1 MAEVTQ
7 IYDIVNV
14 AAEMVL
20 GEKAITAVNTT
31 SFVSLGEQ
39 LEKLNMRDKFNNA
52 LHDVIGRTQ
61 IATTRST
68 KDDNADG
75 MFKDGFT
82 WGTIL
87 RKLYV
92 DIGDAMENP
101 AFEIGDS
108 NFTPKYAPIYKP
120 TIKQYFFTKTGT
132 FEYGVSIP
140 DDLYDSAFHS
150 EEEMAVLI
158 AAILQALQNSFDR
171 AIRNL
176 KRLCRATYIA
186 NVLNNKDV
194 RGVDLLNGTGG
205 YNTIKGKSLTPEE
218 AILDVDFGIWSAM
231 TISQYSNWLE
241 DESAIY
247 NLAGN
252 IRRTPKDYQV
262 LTLLSNYSTALRYIT
277 KSNVF
282 HEEFVTLPYFNE
294 VNFWQGIGTTHSFK
308 DVSTVS
314 IEIEGT
320 NSDGQPTTT
329 DLTYPYVIG
338 FIYDIEAMGVTISK
352 EKDKSQYYPHEEF
365 TNHWK
370 KAHKGFFNDMSENA
384 IVFYMSE
391 TTPAPVTPPS
401 GT

>member
-1 MAEVTQ
+1 MAEVAQ

-14 AAEMVL
+14 TAEMVL
-20 GEKAITAVNTT
+20 GEKAITAVNTST
-31 SFVSLGEQ
+31 FVSLGEQ
-39 LEKLNMRDKFNNA
+39 LDELNMKDKFNNT
-52 LHDVIGRTQ
+52 LNDVIGRTQ

-68 KDDNADG
+68 EDDNTDG
-75 MFKDGFT
+75 MFVDGFT

-92 DIGDAMENP
+92 DVGDATENP
-101 AFEIGDS
+101 AFEIGKSD
-108 NFTPKYAPIYKP
+108 FKAEYAPIYKP
-120 TIKQYFFTKTGT
+120 DIKQYFFTKTGT
-132 FEYGVSIP
+132 YEYGVSIP

-150 EEEMAVLI
+150 ETEMAVLI
-158 AAILQALQNSFDR
+158 SAILQALQNAFNR

-186 NVLNNKDV
+186 NVLNSKDV
-194 RGVDLLNGTGG
+194 RGVDLLNGTAG
-205 YNTIKGKSLTPEE
+205 YNTVKGTTLSPEQ
-218 AILDVDFGIWSAM
+218 AMLNDDFNIWSAM
-231 TISQYSNWLE
+231 RISQFSNWLE
-241 DESAIY
+241 DENAIY

-262 LTLLSNYSTALRYIT
+262 LTLLSDYTTALKYMT

-282 HEEFVTLPYFNE
+282 HEEFVTLPHYNE
-294 VNFWQGIGTTHSFK
+294 VNFWQGIGTAHSFK

-314 IEIEGT
+314 IEIDGKTAEG
-320 NSDGQPTTT
+320 QATTT

-338 FIYDIEAMGVTISK
+338 ILYDIEAMGVTISK
-352 EKDKSQYYPHEEF
+352 QKDKSQYYPHEEY

-370 KAHKGFFNDMSENA
+370 KGQTGFFNDMSENA

-391 TTPAPVTPPS
+391 TKPVTPPS